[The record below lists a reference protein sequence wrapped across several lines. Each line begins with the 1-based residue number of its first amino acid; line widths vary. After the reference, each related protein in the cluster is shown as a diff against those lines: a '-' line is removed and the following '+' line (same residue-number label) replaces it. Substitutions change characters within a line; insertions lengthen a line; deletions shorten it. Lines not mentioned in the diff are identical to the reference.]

1 MGLDMNFSYSKT
13 RIPLNKINGVE
24 NGWEYFKENTED
36 VYYFRKF
43 YDLHDF
49 IIGLY
54 KEDDPDGYEKYGDNG
69 TFIELT
75 TEMLEKEKSYKD
87 ELFNLRFQLATGQLE
102 NTARLKQVR
111 KNIARIKTALREQ
124 ELNKQSIKEAI
135 TNE

>member
-13 RIPLNKINGVE
+13 RIPLNKINSAE

-75 TEMLEKEKSYKD
+75 TEILEKLEDWIWNNKEDTEDID
-87 ELFNLRFQLATGQLE
+87 ENLDEFY
-102 NTARLKQVR
+102 
-111 KNIARIKTALREQ
+111 RIVCEMIFRTKHGEHFYY
-124 ELNKQSIKEAI
+124 EGDY
-135 TNE
+135 